1 VKPYCANRLTV
12 VGRTKEIARFK
23 TKYEPDYLG
32 LALLENSRTRVAWQ
46 FETGEPPISEIIQL
60 STLWHSLVLLLD
72 YDREDRRIKGLVRA
86 KAGALQHHLVRY

>member
-1 VKPYCANRLTV
+1 MKPYCANRLTV

-32 LALLENSRTRVAWQ
+32 LALLENSRTRAAWQ
-46 FETGEPPISEIIQL
+46 FETGEPPLSEIVQI
-60 STLWHSLVLLLD
+60 STAWPTLVFILE

-86 KAGALQHHLVRY
+86 KAGEMQHHIVRY